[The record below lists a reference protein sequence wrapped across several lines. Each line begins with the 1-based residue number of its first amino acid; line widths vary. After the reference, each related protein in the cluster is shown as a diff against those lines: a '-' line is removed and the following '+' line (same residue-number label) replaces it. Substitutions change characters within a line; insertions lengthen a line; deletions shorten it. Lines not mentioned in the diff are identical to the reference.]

1 MVILISVVINGVDV
15 LVGLKLSCL
24 RMKGSIEL
32 DSELKVMM
40 LISVVLMVSV
50 SSV

>member
-1 MVILISVVINGVDV
+1 MNGVEV
-15 LVGLKLSCL
+15 LVGLKLSCF

-40 LISVVLMVSV
+40 LISVVLMVIV
-50 SSV
+50 SRI